1 MVDKSPAD
9 SKVRPVVT
17 AQKPSALV
25 LAPFSETHLS
35 RLRDVLDVV
44 HESWLDSRRIYDPE
58 ELAAR
63 LASDGTSFLLV
74 ESDFVFEDMLE
85 RAQDLEFV
93 GICRSATNHVEVEA
107 ATRHGV
113 AVVNTPGRNAQAVAE
128 HVLGLMLSLAR
139 NIPKA
144 HVYVTDGS
152 WRNPAEPYLCLRGI
166 ELSGRTLGIVGL
178 GAIGRKL
185 ASLGSGIGMTVLAND
200 PFVDS
205 APSGVRLTDL
215 EALLSESD
223 FVALLAPTNE
233 ETAGL
238 IDAERLR
245 EMQQGAYLINTSGI
259 DLVDQDALV
268 ELLSERRIAGAAL
281 DVFESHP
288 ISPDSPLL
296 GMDNVVLT
304 PHIGGATQET
314 VERHSAA
321 MADDI
326 ERFLSGRRPVN
337 LVNPEVWDR
346 RA

>member
-1 MVDKSPAD
+1 M
-9 SKVRPVVT
+9 T
-17 AQKPSALV
+17 AQKPGALV

-58 ELAAR
+58 ELGAR

-74 ESDFVFEDMLE
+74 ESDFVFEDMFE

-93 GICRSATNHVEVEA
+93 GICRGATNHVEVEA

-152 WRNPAEPYLCLRGI
+152 WRNPAEPYLGLRGI

-178 GAIGRKL
+178 GAIGRRL
-185 ASLGSGIGMTVLAND
+185 ASFSSGIGMTVLAND

-223 FVALLAPTNE
+223 FVALVAPTNE

-245 EMQQGAYLINTSGI
+245 EMKQGAYLINTSGI

-268 ELLSERRIAGAAL
+268 ESLSERRIAGAAL

-321 MADDI
+321 MVDDI